1 MEGDIIKTTFSKT
14 NSFFLKLAA
23 FSTTALA
30 IFGAYSFYKNNVWH
44 PRIEIIS
51 IDYANGVANLKING
65 KEFVLRGDSTYII
78 SYDWGIRFGYT
89 FLANGVRMYDRIE
102 VTKRNMV
109 HQIIRQSDSPSV
121 LAFNGE
127 NPSLHKK
134 THKNLVFGH
143 TGFVGDESTFWNEAF
158 DNK

>member
-30 IFGAYSFYKNNVWH
+30 IFGAYSFYKNNIWH
-44 PRIEIIS
+44 PKIEIVS
-51 IDYANGVANLKING
+51 VDYTNGVAILKING
-65 KEFVLRGDSTYII
+65 KEFVLRGDSTYLI

-89 FLANGVRMYDRIE
+89 FLANGTRKYDRIE

-109 HQIIRQSDSPSV
+109 HEVIRQSDSAST

-127 NPSLHKK
+127 NASIHKK
-134 THKNLVFGH
+134 THHNLIFKGQN
-143 TGFVGDESTFWNEAF
+143 FVGDEANFWNEAF